1 MPAKRL
7 IQLGLILVLLLTSFA
22 ATGKAQASSACASS
36 YVVQRGD
43 WLAKIARNCG
53 ITLSQL
59 YAANP
64 WLRSYRYIYP
74 GQILAIPG
82 GYDGG
87 SADPGP
93 SLCGPATDYRG
104 NYYVVCR
111 GDTLT
116 RIAVYYGVGV
126 SYLQRVNGIWN
137 PNFIYVGQVIRL

>member
-1 MPAKRL
+1 MPGKRL
-7 IQLGLILVLLLTSFA
+7 IQVCLILILLLTSLA
-22 ATGKAQASSACASS
+22 ATTNARAWSSCGSS

-43 WLAKIARNCG
+43 WLAKIARGCG

-74 GQILAIPG
+74 GQILVIPG
-82 GYDGG
+82 GQD
-87 SADPGP
+87 SNNDPGP
-93 SLCGPATDYRG
+93 YLCGPATDYYG

-116 RIAVYYGVGV
+116 RIAVYYGVSV

-137 PNFIYVGQVIRL
+137 PNFIYAGQVIRL